1 MTIEN
6 GTNRHGLIIASFLCL
21 SLGTG
26 TVLTYLKTARNEI
39 VRTAAERTPAAFDL
53 ERLKILSNDVLPH
66 IARHQQSIE
75 RLRLSILGYEKQIRE
90 VEAKQASAKEEMV
103 VLRGSLKEA
112 EPELKFCGR
121 VYSRQEVANDLNR
134 RLNVYERAETS
145 LQGQKEHVR
154 QLKNLLD
161 KAVMAIDALSERR
174 QSLLAQH
181 DQLKAKLLAAD
192 LEATAFP
199 SDETTIGFAVAEEL
213 ATEIEAKIAGR
224 LAFLPSDVGGRIPVD
239 IMPPPEIRYDSLFK
253 NAP

>member
-1 MTIEN
+1 MNSAHSTI
-6 GTNRHGLIIASFLCL
+6 RHLLIIATFLCL
-21 SLGTG
+21 SFGTG
-26 TVLTYLKTARNEI
+26 TALTFLKTARNEV

-66 IARHQQSIE
+66 IARHQQSVE

-90 VEAKQASAKEEMV
+90 AETKQASAKEELV
-103 VLRGSLKEA
+103 VLRGSLKASES
-112 EPELKFCGR
+112 ELKFGGR

-161 KAVMAIDALSERR
+161 KAVLAIEAISERR
-174 QSLLAQH
+174 HTLIAQH

-192 LEATAFP
+192 LEATALP
-199 SDETTIGFAVAEEL
+199 SDETAIGFAAAEEL
-213 ATEIEAKIAGR
+213 ATEIETKIAGR
-224 LAFLPSDVGGRIPVD
+224 HAMVPSEAGGRIPVD
-239 IMPPPEIRYDSLFK
+239 IMPPPEVRYDSLFK
-253 NAP
+253 NVP